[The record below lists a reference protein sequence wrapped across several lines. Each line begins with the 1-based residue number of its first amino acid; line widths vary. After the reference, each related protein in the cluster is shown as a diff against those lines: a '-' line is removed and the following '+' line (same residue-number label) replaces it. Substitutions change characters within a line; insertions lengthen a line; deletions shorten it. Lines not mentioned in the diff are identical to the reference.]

1 MTHNEQQLRLYPP
14 AKVNLILRVGER
26 LPNGYHALW
35 SLMQTVGLTDELTI
49 RIESSFTGIRFEC
62 AGLQL
67 LQATDNLVYRAA
79 DLVLQKV
86 LKNTGAAIGVEI
98 SLRKHIPVAA
108 GLGGGSS
115 DAAATIMGLNR
126 VLGCGWSLSEMISL
140 GQQLGSDV
148 PFFFAAPTAVIQGV
162 GERISPVTLAG
173 DRWILLVN
181 PGFPIHTK
189 SAYQRLDE
197 GRGAGFQPDNHFPD
211 WNGTDPMS
219 WDDVVPLI
227 KNDFEDVLL
236 DDYPELAHIKN
247 ALLTAGAE
255 AALVSGSGATIFGI
269 FSDESKAQHARM
281 QLADSP
287 QWRVFVVPVKRVG
300 LLESGE
306 ESGVKSE
313 E

>member
-1 MTHNEQQLRLYPP
+1 MGSIGWSVTPNKQQLRLYPP

-49 RIESSFTGIRFEC
+49 RIDSSFTGIRFEC
-62 AGLQL
+62 AGLQVS
-67 LQATDNLVYRAA
+67 QATDNLVYQAA

-86 LKNTGAAIGVEI
+86 LKNTGSTIGVEI

-126 VLGCGWSLSEMISL
+126 VLGCGWSLSDMIPL

-148 PFFFAAPTAVIQGV
+148 PFFFAGPTAVIQGI
-162 GERISPVTLAG
+162 GNRISPVTLPG
-173 DRWILLVN
+173 GRWILLVN

-197 GRGAGFQPDNHFPD
+197 GRGAGLQSDNYLPQL
-211 WNGTDPMS
+211 NGTDLLS
-219 WDDVVPLI
+219 WDDVFPLI

-236 DDYPELAHIKN
+236 DDYPELVHIKT

-255 AALVSGSGATIFGI
+255 AALVSGSGATVFGI
-269 FSDESKAQHARM
+269 FSDESKAQHAKT

-287 QWRVFVVPVKRVG
+287 QWRVFVAPVMRDG
-300 LLESGE
+300 L
-306 ESGVKSE
+306 
-313 E
+313 

>member
-1 MTHNEQQLRLYPP
+1 VSYIEQQLQLYPP

-26 LPNGYHALW
+26 LSNGYHALW

-49 RIESSFTGIRFEC
+49 RIDSSFTGIRFEC
-62 AGLQL
+62 ADLEL
-67 LQATDNLVYRAA
+67 SQAADNLVYQAA
-79 DLVLQKV
+79 DLVLQE
-86 LKNTGAAIGVEI
+86 TGSPVGIKI

-126 VLGCGWSLSEMISL
+126 ALGCGWSLSKMIAL
-140 GQQLGSDV
+140 GQKLGSDV

-162 GERISPVTLAG
+162 GERISPVILSG

-197 GRGAGFQPDNHFPD
+197 VRGAGYQPSNHFPD
-211 WNGTDPMS
+211 LDGTDPLS
-219 WDDVVPLI
+219 WGDVAPLL
-227 KNDFEDVLL
+227 KNDFEDILL
-236 DDYPELAHIKN
+236 DDYPELAHIKT

-255 AALVSGSGATIFGI
+255 AALVSGSGATVFGI
-269 FSDESKAQHARM
+269 FSDESKAQYARR
-281 QLADSP
+281 QLPESP
-287 QWRVFVVPVKRVG
+287 QWRVYVVPVQKEG
-300 LLESGE
+300 FLS
-306 ESGVKSE
+306 
-313 E
+313 

>member
-1 MTHNEQQLRLYPP
+1 MTNNEQQIRLYPP

-26 LPNGYHALW
+26 LSNGYHALW

-49 RIESSFTGIRFEC
+49 RVDSSFTGIRFEC
-62 AGLQL
+62 AGLEL
-67 LQATDNLVYRAA
+67 SQATDNLVYQAA
-79 DLVLQKV
+79 DLVLQE
-86 LKNTGAAIGVEI
+86 TGSTVGVEI

-189 SAYQRLDE
+189 LAYQRLDE
-197 GRGAGFQPDNHFPD
+197 GRGGGFQSDNHFPD
-211 WNGTDPMS
+211 LNGIDPLS
-219 WDDVVPLI
+219 WDDVLPLI

-236 DDYPELAHIKN
+236 DDYPELAHIKT

-269 FSDESKAQHARM
+269 FSDESKAQHARR

>member
-1 MTHNEQQLRLYPP
+1 MSYIDQQLRLYPP

-26 LPNGYHALW
+26 LSNGYHALW

-49 RIESSFTGIRFEC
+49 RIDSSFTGIRFEC
-62 AGLQL
+62 AGLEL
-67 LQATDNLVYRAA
+67 SQATDNLVYQAA
-79 DLVLQKV
+79 DLVLQE
-86 LKNTGAAIGVEI
+86 TGSTVGVEI

-189 SAYQRLDE
+189 LAYQRLDE
-197 GRGAGFQPDNHFPD
+197 GRGAGFQSDNHFPD
-211 WNGTDPMS
+211 LNGTDLLS
-219 WDDVVPLI
+219 WDDVLPLI

-236 DDYPELAHIKN
+236 DDYPELAHIKT
-247 ALLTAGAE
+247 ALLTVGAE

>member
-1 MTHNEQQLRLYPP
+1 VTQNKQQLCLYPP

-35 SLMQTVGLTDELTI
+35 SLMQMVGLTDELTI
-49 RIESSFTGIRFEC
+49 RIDSSFTGIRFEC
-62 AGLQL
+62 EGLQL
-67 LQATDNLVYRAA
+67 SQATDNLVYQAA

-86 LKNTGAAIGVEI
+86 LKNTGSTIGVEI

-126 VLGCGWSLSEMISL
+126 VLGCGWSLSDMIPL

-148 PFFFAAPTAVIQGV
+148 PFFFAGPTAVIQGI
-162 GERISPVTLAG
+162 GEQISPVTLPG

-197 GRGAGFQPDNHFPD
+197 GRGAGFQSDNHPPEL
-211 WNGTDPMS
+211 NGTVPLS
-219 WDDVVPLI
+219 WDDVLPLI

-236 DDYPELAHIKN
+236 NDYPELAHIKT

-255 AALVSGSGATIFGI
+255 AALVSGSGATVFGI

-287 QWRVFVVPVKRVG
+287 QWRLFVVPIKKDGV
-300 LLESGE
+300 LE
-306 ESGVKSE
+306 
-313 E
+313 

>member
-1 MTHNEQQLRLYPP
+1 
-14 AKVNLILRVGER
+14 VNLILRVGER

-49 RIESSFTGIRFEC
+49 RIDSSFTGIRFEC
-62 AGLQL
+62 EGLQL
-67 LQATDNLVYRAA
+67 SQATDNLVYQAA

-86 LKNTGAAIGVEI
+86 LKNTGSTIGVKI

-126 VLGCGWSLSEMISL
+126 VLGCGWSLSDMIPL

-148 PFFFAAPTAVIQGV
+148 PFFFAGPTAVIQGI
-162 GERISPVTLAG
+162 GEQISPVTLPG
-173 DRWILLVN
+173 DRWMLLVN

-197 GRGAGFQPDNHFPD
+197 GRGAGFQSDNHSPEL
-211 WNGTDPMS
+211 NGTVPLS
-219 WDDVVPLI
+219 WDDVLPLI

-236 DDYPELAHIKN
+236 DDYPELAHIKT
-247 ALLTAGAE
+247 ALFTAGAE
-255 AALVSGSGATIFGI
+255 AALVSGSGPTVFGI

-287 QWRVFVVPVKRVG
+287 QWRLFVVSIKKDGV
-300 LLESGE
+300 LE
-306 ESGVKSE
+306 
-313 E
+313 